1 LAGAMAGFEA
11 VYQAYFQD
19 VYRYLQRLGAQEVL
33 AEDLSQDTFFK
44 AMAGVHRFRGECEM
58 RTWLCRIA
66 RNSYLS
72 FLRKQ
77 GRVIPVSEVPEPGD
91 APDPATLT
99 VSRDEQARALDLAE
113 RLPEPARQI
122 VFLRAVQG
130 LPFRRIAALYGKDEN
145 WACVVYHRARKQLR
159 CKLEE
164 QNGA

>member
-1 LAGAMAGFEA
+1 MSGTTAGFEA
-11 VYQAYFQD
+11 VYQAYFRD
-19 VYRYLQRLGAQEVL
+19 VYRYLLSLGARAPL

-44 AMAGVHRFRGECEM
+44 ALAAVHRFRGECEM

-72 FLRKQ
+72 YLRKQ
-77 GRVIPVSEVPEPGD
+77 GRVIPVPQVPEPGD
-91 APDPATLT
+91 APDPAALT
-99 VSRDEQARALDLAE
+99 ASRDEQERALELAG

-130 LPFRRIAALYGKDEN
+130 LSFRRIATLYGKDEN

-159 CKLEE
+159 EKLEE
-164 QNGA
+164 QNEH